1 MKTAL
6 LLLLFVSSNLH
17 WVKQKDSYRV
27 HWLYMNRY
35 GNVLGDYYQPIAD
48 AKVTAH
54 CYEGK
59 PVEFSTEQA
68 AREYVLRCPIW

>member
-1 MKTAL
+1 
-6 LLLLFVSSNLH
+6 
-17 WVKQKDSYRV
+17 
-27 HWLYMNRY
+27 MNRY